1 MNNQT
6 INVIGSGTASW
17 IACLYLLK
25 AGKQVK
31 LYHDPDV
38 IVRKIGESTVPTI
51 NEIPKLIGM
60 TDQEFLNKV
69 NGYFKY
75 GTLFANWKDN
85 DSWLYYSGNEP
96 DALST
101 DRHQTY
107 AYHIDAPGFCNTM
120 KEWCMQQP
128 NFKIIPRKFN
138 LVDYNKEEFFIDAT
152 GVGGV
157 LSDTVGLEHN
167 TSDYLINDHA
177 IIGNKTSTYIPYT
190 KSQAMSNGWMW
201 SISLQSRLSHGYV
214 FSSKYISKEDA
225 IAEFELTTGIK
236 HEAVIPFQTR
246 IPKQS
251 WKENVLFLG
260 LSAGFVEP
268 LNATANFAAQSGI
281 KNFLLLQDKPEVYNR
296 LMTKTYDGIHKWIS
310 ALYSLNTRDG
320 AYWDYYKS
328 HKEQAIKDI
337 DFYIKH
343 GHQGLMGKHSW
354 GLLKTHMTK
363 QG

>member
-1 MNNQT
+1 M

-17 IACLYLLK
+17 VACLYLLK
-25 AGKQVK
+25 AGKNVK

-60 TDQEFLNKV
+60 SDQDFLNKV

-75 GTLFANWKDN
+75 GTMFCGWKDG
-85 DSWLYYSGNEP
+85 DSWLYYFGNESNGL
-96 DALST
+96 DSIQ
-101 DRHQTY
+101 HQTY
-107 AYHIDAPGFCNTM
+107 AYHIDAPGFCVVM
-120 KEWCMQQP
+120 REWCETQP
-128 NFKIIPRKFN
+128 NFEIVNRKFT
-138 LVDYNKEEFFIDAT
+138 LEDYNKEEFFIDAT
-152 GVGGV
+152 GQGGV
-157 LSDTVGLEHN
+157 LSDKLEFEHN
-167 TSDYLINDHA
+167 VSDYLINDHA
-177 IIGNKTSTYIPYT
+177 VIGNTTPSYIPYT

-214 FSSKYISKEDA
+214 FSSKYISKENA
-225 IAEFELTTGIK
+225 IAEFEEVTGIK

-251 WKENVLFLG
+251 WKENVLRLG
-260 LSAGFVEP
+260 LNAGFVEP

-328 HKEQAIKDI
+328 HKEQALKDI
-337 DFYIKH
+337 DFYIER

-354 GLLKTHMTK
+354 GLLKTHMTD
-363 QG
+363 

>member
-1 MNNQT
+1 MNNQI

-25 AGKQVK
+25 ANKQVK

-38 IVRKIGESTVPTI
+38 VVRKIGESTVPTI

-60 TDQEFLNKV
+60 TDQDFLNRV

-75 GTLFANWKDN
+75 GTLFANWKDG

-96 DALST
+96 AALET

-107 AYHIDAPGFCNTM
+107 AYHIDAPGFCEVM
-120 KEWCMQQP
+120 QEWCETQP
-128 NFKIIPRKFN
+128 DFEIINRKFT
-138 LVDYNKEEFFIDAT
+138 LDDYNKEEFFIDAT
-152 GVGGV
+152 GAGGV
-157 LSDTVGLEHN
+157 LSNTVGLEHN
-167 TSDYLINDHA
+167 KSDYLINDHA
-177 IIGNKTSTYIPYT
+177 VIGNTDPSYIPYT
-190 KSQAMSNGWMW
+190 KSQALSNGWMW
-201 SISLQSRLSHGYV
+201 SISLQGRLSHGYV
-214 FSSKYISKEDA
+214 FSSKFITPYQATI
-225 IAEFELTTGIK
+225 EFEEVTGIK
-236 HEAVIPFQTR
+236 HEAVIPFETR

-328 HKEQAIKDI
+328 HKEQALKDI
-337 DFYIKH
+337 DFYIER

-363 QG
+363 KN